1 LFLQE
6 QDIKR
11 GHFKKIEGDQ
21 LRDIMQDIFG
31 SVETDGDKH
40 VVHYGALTPLTV
52 WIKDKSTLCVDTQ
65 MNTDVDEDTAMET
78 RKKYNQML
86 DMTTGFS
93 SKQRRDRLKKKASGE
108 DK

>member
-1 LFLQE
+1 MQE

-21 LRDIMQDIFG
+21 LKDIMQDIFG

-40 VVHYGALTPLTV
+40 VVHYGALAPLTV
-52 WIKDKSTLCVDTQ
+52 WIKDKITLCVDTQ
-65 MNTDVDEDTAMET
+65 MNADVDEDTAMET
-78 RKKYNQML
+78 RKKYNQLL
-86 DMTTGFS
+86 DMTTGFT